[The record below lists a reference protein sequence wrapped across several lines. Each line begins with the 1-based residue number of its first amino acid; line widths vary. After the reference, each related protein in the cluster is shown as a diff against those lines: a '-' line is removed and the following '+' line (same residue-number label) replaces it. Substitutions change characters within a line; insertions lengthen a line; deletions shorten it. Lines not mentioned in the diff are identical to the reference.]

1 MRRLTAI
8 LILLLSGWSSLAQF
22 RESPP
27 QNLPLF
33 DDTFWQWGYYFGTT
47 HFDYYIGFKTP
58 ENYVRVVPEP
68 GFNVGL
74 ISDFRITRMLSI
86 RLEPGVRVSTRH
98 LYFDSAYTGLS
109 GQDTIRKINAN
120 YLVLP
125 VMIKFNAHRNGNFR
139 PYVMAGGTYGYN
151 LTSYEFSINDNA
163 SGRFRT
169 RKNVFFLEVGVGF
182 EMYMYYF
189 KFTPSIRG
197 IFSLTNEMVP
207 DEDPNSAWTGNMEYM
222 GTRGIYIVLTFE

>member
-1 MRRLTAI
+1 MRKKI
-8 LILLLSGWSSLAQF
+8 LILLLLAGLSSHAQF
-22 RESPP
+22 RDSPP

-33 DDTFWQWGYYFGTT
+33 DETFWQWGYYFGTT
-47 HFDYYIGFKTP
+47 HFDYYLAFKTK
-58 ENYVRVVPEP
+58 ENYIRVAPEP
-68 GFNVGL
+68 GFHVGL

-86 RLEPGVRVSTRH
+86 RLEPGVRVSSRT
-98 LYFDSAYTGLS
+98 LYFSSSFTGLTKN
-109 GQDTIRKINAN
+109 DTVRKINAN

-125 VMIKFNAHRNGNFR
+125 VMLKFNAHRNGNFR
-139 PYVMAGGTYGYN
+139 PYVMLGGTYAYN
-151 LTSYEFSINDNA
+151 LTSYENSINDNA

-169 RKNVFFLEVGVGF
+169 RTNVYFLEVGVGF

-197 IFSLTNEMVP
+197 VFALNNEFVP
-207 DEDPNSAWTGNMEYM
+207 DEDPNSPWTGNLEYM